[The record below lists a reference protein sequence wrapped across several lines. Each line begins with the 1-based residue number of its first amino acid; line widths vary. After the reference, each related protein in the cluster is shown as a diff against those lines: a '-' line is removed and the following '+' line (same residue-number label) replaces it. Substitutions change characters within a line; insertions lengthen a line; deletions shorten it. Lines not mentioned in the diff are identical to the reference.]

1 MLKRLSASAIV
12 AAASMVLPAAS
23 AQSLPLD
30 SASGLTLHNIVAEP
44 TTLGGLA
51 GLKITADPEVVK
63 ATAVKRKMMLAEMQA
78 RGERP
83 TGPGSFEGLRTNH
96 LAIVDGVEFSNG
108 TIELELAGSPA
119 PGAQGGARG
128 FVGVAFRLNDDNEAY
143 DCFYLRPTNGRAD
156 DQERRNH
163 TAQYVSHPDWT
174 WYRFRGETP
183 SKYETYAD
191 IAPNE
196 WIKVKI
202 TVDGEKARLYVNGVT
217 QPTLVINDVKSG
229 ANASGEVALW
239 IEVST
244 IGRFR
249 NLKITN

>member
-1 MLKRLSASAIV
+1 MLKRLSAIAII

-23 AQSLPLD
+23 PQSLPLD
-30 SASGLTLHNIVAEP
+30 SASGLALHNIVAEP
-44 TTLGGLA
+44 TTHGGLT

-63 ATAVKRKMMLAEMQA
+63 ATAVKRKKMLAEMQA

-108 TIELELAGSPA
+108 TIELEVAGSPA

-163 TAQYVSHPDWT
+163 TAQYISHPDWT
-174 WYRFRGETP
+174 WYRFRSETP

-202 TVDGEKARLYVNGVT
+202 TVDGEKARLYVNGAT

-229 ANASGEVALW
+229 ANASGKVALW
-239 IEVST
+239 IEGST